1 MPMPTGP
8 AVTMGQ
14 RYQDLR
20 SCSGS
25 GFRADTRRT
34 ITEALRMTQG
44 SYAPDR
50 GRYHGLSP
58 QDRAAH

>member
-44 SYAPDR
+44 SY
-50 GRYHGLSP
+50 SS
-58 QDRAAH
+58 